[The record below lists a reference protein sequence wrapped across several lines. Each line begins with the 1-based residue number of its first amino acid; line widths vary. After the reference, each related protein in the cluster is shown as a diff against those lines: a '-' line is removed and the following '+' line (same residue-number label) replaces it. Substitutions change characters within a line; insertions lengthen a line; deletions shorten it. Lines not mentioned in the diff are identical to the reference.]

1 MCQFPKNRLLKGA
14 KNVFKIIEKKTKTIL
29 FLCLIAALLTAC
41 QNKERKNAP
50 VSLTPSPTADEQIEN
65 ENSPSKLIG
74 DVVFVHGNRDS
85 YSLEFDTDE
94 ENTLGTILWYTGHKD
109 AKKMVISRQVHL
121 QWLEDDLDTEQSNYT
136 SNVAMCPQLTE
147 ICVEE
152 GNDMVYARDGILYK
166 YEKDKK
172 DGLLACPP
180 AKEGPI
186 TIQKNA
192 RTIWSCAFNGCHKI
206 TSIQIPETIHGIGD
220 AAFGDM
226 PDCQEILV
234 SDKNPYYKSV
244 DGVLYTKDGKVLL
257 AYPAGKKDKV
267 FRVPDGVT
275 YIASGAFMKADHLT
289 KVILP
294 KSVDQICEAAFRSCD
309 KLRTVKTKG
318 TISYVHRYAFYL
330 TLVKREGQLK
340 KSDPVNR
347 KEWRKQY
354 HYFGFN
360 KKNQMW
366 ITGYRGVN
374 Q

>member
-1 MCQFPKNRLLKGA
+1 MRDENMLKKFITISLL
-14 KNVFKIIEKKTKTIL
+14 
-29 FLCLIAALLTAC
+29 LCLTVFLLTAC
-41 QNKERKNAP
+41 QNKEGKMNP
-50 VSLTPSPTADEQIEN
+50 VSLTPAPTADEQKNEMED
-65 ENSPSKLIG
+65 ENSPAKLIG
-74 DVVFVHGNRDS
+74 DVVFVHGSRDS
-85 YSLEFDTDE
+85 YSLEFDTGE
-94 ENTLGTILWYTGHKD
+94 ENTLGTILWYTGHKY
-109 AKKMVISRQVHL
+109 AKKMVIGRQVHL
-121 QWLEDDLDTEQSNYT
+121 QWDDDDLDTEQSDYT

-309 KLRTVKTKG
+309 KLRTVKTTG

-330 TLVKREGQLK
+330 TLVRREGQLK

-366 ITGYRGVN
+366 ITGYRGIN

>member
-1 MCQFPKNRLLKGA
+1 MLKKFITISLL
-14 KNVFKIIEKKTKTIL
+14 
-29 FLCLIAALLTAC
+29 LCLAVFLLTAC
-41 QNKERKNAP
+41 QNKEGRESP
-50 VSLTPSPTADEQIEN
+50 VSLTPSPTTDEQSARQRDTGSQLKGNI
-65 ENSPSKLIG
+65 LY
-74 DVVFVHGNRDS
+74 VHGNYDGEF
-85 YSLEFDTDE
+85 EFDTDK
-94 ENTLGTILWYTGHKD
+94 ENTLGVILWYTGHKD
-109 AKKMVISRQVHL
+109 AKKMVIGRQVHL
-121 QWLEDDLDTEQSNYT
+121 QWLEDDLDTEQSDYT

-147 ICVEE
+147 ICVE
-152 GNDMVYARDGILYK
+152 
-166 YEKDKK
+166 
-172 DGLLACPP
+172 
-180 AKEGPI
+180 EGPI

-318 TISYVHRYAFYL
+318 KISYVHRYAFYL
-330 TLVKREGQLK
+330 TLVRREGQLK

-366 ITGYRGVN
+366 ITGYRGIN

>member
-1 MCQFPKNRLLKGA
+1 MCVNPLNKKNKTLL
-14 KNVFKIIEKKTKTIL
+14 L
-29 FLCLIAALLTAC
+29 LCFIVALLTAC
-41 QNKERKNAP
+41 QNKEGKKNP
-50 VSLTPSPTADEQIEN
+50 VSLTPSPTADEQMDEMEN
-65 ENSPSKLIG
+65 ANSPAKLIG

-85 YSLEFDTDE
+85 YSLEFDTED
-94 ENTLGTILWYTGHKD
+94 ENTLGAILWYTGHKD
-109 AKKMVISRQVHL
+109 AKKMVIGKQVHL
-121 QWLEDDLDTEQSNYT
+121 QWLEDDLDSEQSSYT

-206 TSIQIPETIHGIGD
+206 TSVHIPETIHGIGD

-226 PDCQEILV
+226 PNCKKILV
-234 SDKNPYYKSV
+234 SDKNPYYKSI

-257 AYPAGKKDKV
+257 AYPAGKKDTV
-267 FRVPDGVT
+267 FRVPDGVK

-294 KSVDQICEAAFRSCD
+294 GSIDQICESAFRSCD
-309 KLRTVKTKG
+309 KLCTVKTKG
-318 TISYVHRYAFYL
+318 TISYVHRFAFYL
-330 TLVKREGQLK
+330 SLVRREGQLK

-347 KEWRKQY
+347 EEWRKKY
-354 HYFGFN
+354 NYFGF
-360 KKNQMW
+360 KKRNRLW
-366 ITGYRGVN
+366 ITGYRGIN